1 MEDFSMNTKVER
13 IENNVV
19 KIEVTVPAENF
30 KEALKKSYEKNVSRF
45 SVPGFRKGK
54 APMAIIEKFYGEG
67 VFYED
72 AINFIVE
79 ETYPKAVEENDIHPV
94 DYPELDIVQIG
105 KDVDF
110 IYTARVTV
118 KPEVKLGQYKGLEAT
133 KISYLVTDEDV
144 EAEINMLKEK
154 NARIINKENGTI
166 EKGDIAVIDF
176 EGFIDNTPFEGGKA
190 ENYELVIGSGTFIP
204 GFEDQLVGAK
214 VGETVDVNV
223 TFPEDYHAENLKG
236 KPALFKVTIK
246 DIKVKEYPVVD
257 DEFAKDVSEFE
268 TLEEL
273 KADIRKRIQEENDKR
288 AKMELEDQLI
298 GKVVSASEVEIP
310 EAMINQE
317 IDYMVKDMDYRL
329 RYQGLNID
337 QYIEMMGIT
346 METLRNDLKEVATNR
361 VKTSLVLEAIA
372 KAENITATE
381 EEIESRAEE
390 LAKRYGV
397 KDIERMKKAIL
408 DSQRALIAEEIV
420 NNKVIDFVVSESKII
435 G

>member
-1 MEDFSMNTKVER
+1 MNTKVER

-19 KIEVTVPAENF
+19 KIEVTVPVENF

-298 GKVVSASEVEIP
+298 GKVVNASEVEIP

>member
-1 MEDFSMNTKVER
+1 MNTKVER

-166 EKGDIAVIDF
+166 EKGDIVVIDF

>member
-1 MEDFSMNTKVER
+1 MNTKVER

-30 KEALKKSYEKNVSRF
+30 KEALKKSYEKNVSKF

-54 APMAIIEKFYGEG
+54 APMAIIEKYYGEG

-79 ETYPKAVEENDIHPV
+79 ETYPKAVEENDVHPV

-110 IYTARVTV
+110 IYTAKVTV

-176 EGFIDNTPFEGGKA
+176 EGFIDDTPFEGGKA
-190 ENYELVIGSGTFIP
+190 ENYELVVGSGTFIP

-273 KADIRKRIQEENDKR
+273 KADIRRKIQEENDKR

-298 GKVVSASEVEIP
+298 GKVVSASEVDIP

-337 QYIEMMGIT
+337 QYMEMMGIT

-381 EEIESRAEE
+381 EEIENRAEE
-390 LAKRYGV
+390 HAKRYGV

>member
-1 MEDFSMNTKVER
+1 
-13 IENNVV
+13 
-19 KIEVTVPAENF
+19 
-30 KEALKKSYEKNVSRF
+30 
-45 SVPGFRKGK
+45 
-54 APMAIIEKFYGEG
+54 
-67 VFYED
+67 
-72 AINFIVE
+72 
-79 ETYPKAVEENDIHPV
+79 
-94 DYPELDIVQIG
+94 
-105 KDVDF
+105 
-110 IYTARVTV
+110 
-118 KPEVKLGQYKGLEAT
+118 
-133 KISYLVTDEDV
+133 
-144 EAEINMLKEK
+144 
-154 NARIINKENGTI
+154 
-166 EKGDIAVIDF
+166 
-176 EGFIDNTPFEGGKA
+176 
-190 ENYELVIGSGTFIP
+190 
-204 GFEDQLVGAK
+204 
-214 VGETVDVNV
+214 
-223 TFPEDYHAENLKG
+223 
-236 KPALFKVTIK
+236 
-246 DIKVKEYPVVD
+246 
-257 DEFAKDVSEFE
+257 
-268 TLEEL
+268 
-273 KADIRKRIQEENDKR
+273 
-288 AKMELEDQLI
+288 MELEDQLI
-298 GKVVSASEVEIP
+298 GKVVNASEVEIP

>member
-1 MEDFSMNTKVER
+1 MNTKVER

-397 KDIERMKKAIL
+397 KDIERMKQAIL

-420 NNKVIDFVVSESKII
+420 NNKVIDFVVSQSNII

>member
-1 MEDFSMNTKVER
+1 MNTKVER

-176 EGFIDNTPFEGGKA
+176 EGFIDDTPFEGGKA

-397 KDIERMKKAIL
+397 KDIERMKQAIL

-420 NNKVIDFVVSESKII
+420 NNKVIDFVVSQSNII

>member
-1 MEDFSMNTKVER
+1 MNTKVER

-30 KEALKKSYEKNVSRF
+30 KEALKKSYEKNVSKF
-45 SVPGFRKGK
+45 NVPGFRKGK
-54 APMAIIEKFYGEG
+54 APMAIIEKYYGEG

-110 IYTARVTV
+110 IYTAKVTV

-176 EGFIDNTPFEGGKA
+176 EGFIDDTPFEGGKA
-190 ENYELVIGSGTFIP
+190 ENYELVVGSGTFIP

-346 METLRNDLKEVATNR
+346 MDTLRNDLKEVATNR

-381 EEIESRAEE
+381 EEIENRAEE

>member
-1 MEDFSMNTKVER
+1 MNTKVER

-19 KIEVTVPAENF
+19 KIEVTVPVENF

>member
-1 MEDFSMNTKVER
+1 MNTKVER

-273 KADIRKRIQEENDKR
+273 KVDIRKKIQEENDKR

-397 KDIERMKKAIL
+397 KDIERMKKSIL

>member
-1 MEDFSMNTKVER
+1 MNTKVER

-19 KIEVTVPAENF
+19 KIEVTVPVENF

-154 NARIINKENGTI
+154 M
-166 EKGDIAVIDF
+166 
-176 EGFIDNTPFEGGKA
+176 P
-190 ENYELVIGSGTFIP
+190 EL
-204 GFEDQLVGAK
+204 
-214 VGETVDVNV
+214 
-223 TFPEDYHAENLKG
+223 
-236 KPALFKVTIK
+236 
-246 DIKVKEYPVVD
+246 
-257 DEFAKDVSEFE
+257 
-268 TLEEL
+268 
-273 KADIRKRIQEENDKR
+273 
-288 AKMELEDQLI
+288 
-298 GKVVSASEVEIP
+298 
-310 EAMINQE
+310 
-317 IDYMVKDMDYRL
+317 
-329 RYQGLNID
+329 
-337 QYIEMMGIT
+337 
-346 METLRNDLKEVATNR
+346 
-361 VKTSLVLEAIA
+361 
-372 KAENITATE
+372 
-381 EEIESRAEE
+381 
-390 LAKRYGV
+390 
-397 KDIERMKKAIL
+397 
-408 DSQRALIAEEIV
+408 
-420 NNKVIDFVVSESKII
+420 
-435 G
+435 